1 MQYYDVRTVWDWHKT
16 DEDTME
22 QDREPRERP
31 THLGSIIY
39 DTGARTQDA
48 EGSLFNTWCRENWRV
63 TGQRRK
69 AEHTLT
75 AYTKEN
81 SKWMKELNVRPDTTK
96 LLEENTGR
104 TLSDINHKIPFW
116 T

>member
-1 MQYYDVRTVWDWHKT
+1 MG
-16 DEDTME
+16 

-81 SKWMKELNVRPDTTK
+81 SKWMKELNMRPDTTK